1 MLADNEVKS
10 DSLIAI
16 VGAGGF
22 IGDHFSRNLE
32 ALQVKHLRVTRS
44 KPLLDVSGNLSLEF
58 QKIQISTLYWLA
70 SSSVPAAVEQDP
82 TVIHREVA
90 YFVHFLKELRR
101 YQPGLRVVLLSS
113 ASVVYAADT
122 QPCLEDAELKPFNQ
136 YGHLKA
142 ALEDALKSS
151 ALDYMILRV
160 TNAYGPGQKLGRGQG
175 VIAEWLGAA
184 REHNPMVI
192 FGDEDTLRDYI
203 HVSDVVRAMS
213 LVESRWLSREVVNIG
228 SGESISLGNLLGIV
242 KSVVGED
249 IIVERRESRA
259 VDRPSVSVSIAKA
272 TTRLGWAPQVDL
284 RKGIQ
289 SWWEL
294 MNP

>member
-1 MLADNEVKS
+1 MGS
-10 DSLIAI
+10 DLRATSTNVI
-16 VGAGGF
+16 VGANGF
-22 IGDHFSRNLE
+22 IGSHFSHFLD
-32 ALQVKHLRVTRS
+32 ALHAAHLRVTRS
-44 KPLLDVSGNLSLEF
+44 KPLLDVAGNLSLEV
-58 QKIQISTLYWLA
+58 QTIQVKTLYWLA
-70 SSSVPAAVEQDP
+70 SSSVPATVEQDP
-82 TVIHREVA
+82 TLIHREVS
-90 YFVHFLKELRR
+90 YFVHCLKELRR
-101 YQPGLRVVLLSS
+101 YQPELRVVLVSS

-160 TNAYGPGQKLGRGQG
+160 TNAYGPGQKYGRGQG
-175 VIAEWLGAA
+175 VIAEWLRAA
-184 REHNPMVI
+184 REQKPMII
-192 FGDEDTLRDYI
+192 FGGENTSRDYV
-203 HVSDVVRAMS
+203 HVTDVVRAMS

-228 SGESISLGNLLGIV
+228 SGESVSLGNLLEIV
-242 KSVVGED
+242 KSIVGEN
-249 IIVERRESRA
+249 IVIEHRESRA
-259 VDRPSVSVSIAKA
+259 VDRPSVAISIAKA

-294 MNP
+294 MNA